1 MFMQK
6 TADRTREAR
15 RSRNTRLSRC
25 GLALAGA
32 GAALVT
38 LVSGTP
44 ASAAGNGGCTNI
56 QQGLGLLC
64 ARWDGQSPTYFD
76 TIQGSFHSTLGVG
89 NPRIHVRILDAQN
102 REMFSRDRSWGGNR
116 HDEEARF
123 DVTVLMPRS
132 ASRVCASLYEGG
144 GLVDTAC
151 APVYF

>member
-1 MFMQK
+1 M
-6 TADRTREAR
+6 
-15 RSRNTRLSRC
+15 S
-25 GLALAGA
+25 GA
-32 GAALVT
+32 
-38 LVSGTP
+38 P

-64 ARWDGQSPTYFD
+64 ARWDGQSHTYID
-76 TIQGSFHSTLGVG
+76 TIQGSFTSTLGVG

-116 HDEEARF
+116 RDEVARF
-123 DVTVLMPRS
+123 DVTVLMPRA